1 MNKQTK
7 QQPKQPKKSKG
18 FALSVSRKFYDE
30 IMERVGTSLSALNTY
45 HLISMEVKR
54 YICEYLIHGREPQM
68 RLPELEL
75 KLTVSLLKPEIEKAI
90 ARSARARARRRKE
103 KKEAEKQP
111 ATSAFAEIPPVT
123 IRRTPQMM
131 AFGVPRLPI
140 KTTVIDLDAPTQ
152 PPVASIADPQGF
164 SIYAP
169 LGWPLDAP
177 VTTSQRSLGQP
188 EGNSGLKSLSEP
200 SAVFEDSIS
209 TESEDDFSSEFEYG
223 HSADTADKPEEKTV
237 APGLNRHRRR
247 SNRRQRRRMEQAR
260 RRAARKVAKM
270 RANTR

>member
-1 MNKQTK
+1 MNKHPK
-7 QQPKQPKKSKG
+7 QQPKQKKEKG

-30 IMERVGTSLSALNTY
+30 IMERVDTSLSALNTY

-54 YICEYLIHGREPQM
+54 YICEYLVHGREPQM

-90 ARSARARARRRKE
+90 ARSARARERRRKE
-103 KKEAEKQP
+103 KKDAEKQP
-111 ATSAFAEIPPVT
+111 ATSAFAEIPPLT

-140 KTTVIDLDAPTQ
+140 RTTVIDLDAPTQ

-177 VTTSQRSLGQP
+177 VTTSPRSLGQL
-188 EGNSGLKSLSEP
+188 EGNSGFKSLSEP
-200 SAVFEDSIS
+200 SAVFEDGVS
-209 TESEDDFSSEFEYG
+209 TESEDDFPSESENV
-223 HSADTADKPEEKTV
+223 HSADTKDKPEEK
-237 APGLNRHRRR
+237 AAAHGLNHHRRR

-260 RRAARKVAKM
+260 RRAARKVAKK

>member
-1 MNKQTK
+1 MNKHPK
-7 QQPKQPKKSKG
+7 QQPKQKKSKG

-30 IMERVGTSLSALNTY
+30 IMARVDTSLSALRTY
-45 HLISMEVKR
+45 HLIIMEVKR
-54 YICEYLIHGREPQM
+54 YLCEYLINGREPQM

-75 KLTVSLLKPEIEKAI
+75 QLTVSLLKPEIEKAI
-90 ARSARARARRRKE
+90 ARSARARERRRKE
-103 KKEAEKQP
+103 KKDAEKQP

-131 AFGVPRLPI
+131 AFGVPRMPI
-140 KTTVIDLDAPTQ
+140 RTTVIDLDAPTQ

-177 VTTSQRSLGQP
+177 VTTSPRSLGQP

-209 TESEDDFSSEFEYG
+209 TESEDDCSSEFEDG
-223 HSADTADKPEEKTV
+223 HSADTTDKPEEKAA

-247 SNRRQRRRMEQAR
+247 SNRRQWRRMEQAR